1 MLNSAG
7 IGYVEE
13 TFDATGNMHDTNAF
27 KKVIEI
33 NLIGV
38 FLMCKYA
45 AKYMSISSKDEN
57 GERGV
62 IINVSSMYFS
72 F

>member
-1 MLNSAG
+1 
-7 IGYVEE
+7 
-13 TFDATGNMHDTNAF
+13 MHDTNAF

-38 FLMCKYA
+38 FIMCKYA
-45 AKYMSISSKDEN
+45 AKYMSMSPKDEN

-62 IINVSSMYFS
+62 IINVSSMY
-72 F
+72 